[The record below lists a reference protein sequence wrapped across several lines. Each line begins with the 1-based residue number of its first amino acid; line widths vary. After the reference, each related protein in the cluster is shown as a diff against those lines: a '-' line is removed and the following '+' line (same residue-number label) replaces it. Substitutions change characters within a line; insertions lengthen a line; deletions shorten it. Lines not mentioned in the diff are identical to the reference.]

1 MAEGLYP
8 RSRLDALSD
17 AVFGVAMTLLV
28 LDVRLPEEFR
38 PSSAW
43 ELMHGLAAL
52 WYKFF
57 PYVLSFL
64 VLGLRWLSN
73 VQLRTRSEWF
83 GREYAMWWLL
93 YLLLV
98 TCVPFTTMVVGRF
111 VMFAPAIWLYAGNT
125 LLIVAVAFRL
135 LALTELELGD
145 HRRDRQTSLGVLG
158 LSSLLAI
165 AWSFYSPR
173 DALWAY
179 LLNAA
184 APAIAHARR
193 AARQPRSHEAV

>member
-1 MAEGLYP
+1 
-8 RSRLDALSD
+8 
-17 AVFGVAMTLLV
+17 MTLLV
-28 LDVRLPEEFR
+28 LDLRLPEEFH
-38 PSSAW
+38 PHSAQ
-43 ELMHGLAAL
+43 ELLNGLLGL
-52 WYKFF
+52 WQKFF

-64 VLGLRWLSN
+64 VLGLRWLAN
-73 VQLRTRSEWF
+73 VQLRTRSESF
-83 GREYAMWWLL
+83 GREYARWWLF
-93 YLLLV
+93 YLLLI

-135 LALTELELGD
+135 LALTEVEPGD
-145 HRRDRQTSLGVLG
+145 HRRDRQTALGILG

-184 APAIAHARR
+184 APAIIRWR
-193 AARQPRSHEAV
+193 